1 MNSLE
6 HRLHAGLATS
16 LIGLMILLG
25 WAQILVMQQ
34 LTESVVTARAEHDSQ
49 SLLASL
55 QFDIAGVPNID
66 HARLGAV
73 YSQPYSG
80 HYYQI
85 IIADQEKPLRSR
97 SLWDA
102 SLEFTSPALG
112 KTKTINN
119 HGPDEQ
125 SLLIHVASY
134 QKQDRLVTIA
144 IAEDITPIYQQER
157 FYTFVFIGLAISA
170 LLLILIVQRIIV
182 QFSFRPLTQIQR
194 EIQQLSEGQQGHL
207 TEAVPDELLPLVI
220 EINHLLLLMSQRL
233 ERSRNALGN
242 LAHTLKGPLN
252 LMMQMAHNDKI
263 KQYPEI
269 HTDLQEHTTR
279 MQQIINHELKRA
291 RLAGAG
297 MPGQQFI
304 PSEEIPNLIRVLQQ
318 IYHNKSLTFNC
329 QIQQGVLSNT
339 DRDDMLELLGN
350 LLDNSCKWAKSTI
363 RCTIETGAML
373 SITIEDDGPGCSSD
387 QIETITQRGI
397 RVDEN
402 IQGHGLGL
410 AIVKEI
416 AQIYHFE
423 LHLDQSPILGGL
435 RVKLTSMSE
444 ETSQDNETL
453 TSTRP
458 YQPR

>member
-6 HRLHAGLATS
+6 HRLHAGLALS

-25 WAQILVMQQ
+25 WAQISVMQQ

-55 QFDIAGVPNID
+55 QFDTAGTPNIER
-66 HARLGAV
+66 ARLAAV

-85 IIADQEKPLRSR
+85 LIAGQDKQLRSR

-102 SLEFTSPALG
+102 SLEFTTPIVG
-112 KTKTINN
+112 KAQTINN
-119 HGPDEQ
+119 LGPDEQ

-134 QKQDRLVTIA
+134 QKQGYLVTIA
-144 IAEDITPIYQQER
+144 IAEDITPLYQQER
-157 FYTFVFIGLAISA
+157 FYTLVFIGLAIVA
-170 LLLILIVQRIIV
+170 LLLILLVQRIIV
-182 QFSFRPLTQIQR
+182 QFSFRPLKQVQR
-194 EIQQLSEGQQGHL
+194 EIKQLSEGQQGHL
-207 TEAVPDELLPLVI
+207 TEAVPDELQPLVI
-220 EINHLLLLMSQRL
+220 EINHLLFLMSQRL

-252 LMMQMAHNDKI
+252 LMMQMAHNDHI
-263 KQYPEI
+263 KRYPEL
-269 HTDLQEHTTR
+269 HADLQEHTTR

-291 RLAGAG
+291 RLAGEG
-297 MPGQQFI
+297 VPGQQFI
-304 PSEEIPNLIRVLQQ
+304 PIEELPNLIKVLQR
-318 IYHNKSLTFNC
+318 IYHNKSLSFDC
-329 QIQQGVLSNT
+329 QIDKGALSNT

-350 LLDNSCKWAKSTI
+350 LLDNSCKWAISNI
-363 RCTIETGAML
+363 RCTIITGRIL
-373 SITIEDDGPGCSSD
+373 SITIEDDGPGCTSE
-387 QIETITQRGI
+387 QIDIITQRGI
-397 RVDEN
+397 RVDEG

-423 LHLDQSPILGGL
+423 LHLDQSPTLGGL
-435 RVKLTSMSE
+435 RVKLTS
-444 ETSQDNETL
+444 TSGKNKL
-453 TSTRP
+453 
-458 YQPR
+458 

>member
-1 MNSLE
+1 MKSLE
-6 HRLHAGLATS
+6 HRLHAGLALS

-25 WAQILVMQQ
+25 WAQISVMQQ

-49 SLLASL
+49 SLLASI
-55 QFDIAGVPNID
+55 QIDAKGGSNID
-66 HARLGAV
+66 NARLGAV

-85 IIADQEKPLRSR
+85 VIAGQEKPLRSR
-97 SLWDA
+97 SLWDT
-102 SLEFTSPALG
+102 SLEFSLPALG
-112 KTKTINN
+112 KMQTLNS
-119 HGPDEQ
+119 HGPDDQ
-125 SLLIHVASY
+125 ALLIHVASY
-134 QKQDRLVTIA
+134 QKLDHLVTIA

-157 FYTFVFIGLAISA
+157 FYTLVFIGLAITA
-170 LLLILIVQRIIV
+170 LLLILFVQRIIV
-182 QFSFRPLTQIQR
+182 QFSFRPLKQIQH

-207 TEAVPDELLPLVI
+207 TETVPDELRPLVI
-220 EINHLLLLMSQRL
+220 EINHLLLLMTQRL

-252 LMMQMAHNDKI
+252 LMVQMANNDKI
-263 KQYPEI
+263 KHYSDI
-269 HTDLQEHTTR
+269 HADLQEHTAR

-297 MPGQQFI
+297 VPGQQFI
-304 PSEEIPNLIRVLQQ
+304 PSEELPNLIKVLQR
-318 IYHNKSLTFNC
+318 IYHDKTLTFDC
-329 QIQQGVLSNT
+329 KIDHGALVNT

-363 RCTIETGAML
+363 RCTIVTGPIL
-373 SITIEDDGPGCSSD
+373 SITIEDDGNGCSSD
-387 QIETITQRGI
+387 QIELITQRGT
-397 RVDEN
+397 RVDED

-423 LHLDQSPILGGL
+423 LHLDKSPTLGGL
-435 RVKLTSMSE
+435 RVKLTSTSE
-444 ETSQDNETL
+444 ETKHDIETF
-453 TSTRP
+453 TST
-458 YQPR
+458 

>member
-6 HRLHAGLATS
+6 HRLHAGLALS

-25 WAQILVMQQ
+25 WAQITVMQQ
-34 LTESVVTARAEHDSQ
+34 LTESVVAARAEHDSQ

-55 QFDIAGVPNID
+55 QFDAAGTPNID

-85 IIADQEKPLRSR
+85 VIAGLKKPLRSR

-102 SLEFTSPALG
+102 NLEFTLPDLG
-112 KTKTINN
+112 KIQSLNA
-119 HGPDEQ
+119 HGPDDQ
-125 SLLIHVASY
+125 ALLIHVASY
-134 QKQDRLVTIA
+134 QKQDHLVTIA

-157 FYTFVFIGLAISA
+157 FYTIVFIGLAIAA
-170 LLLILIVQRIIV
+170 LLIILFVQRIIV
-182 QFSFRPLTQIQR
+182 QFSFRPLKQIQR
-194 EIQQLSEGQQGHL
+194 EIQRLSEGQQGHL
-207 TEAVPDELLPLVI
+207 TEAVPSELRPLVI
-220 EINHLLLLMSQRL
+220 EINHLLLLMTQRL

-252 LMMQMAHNDKI
+252 LMMQMTHNDKI
-263 KQYPEI
+263 KQYSEI
-269 HTDLQEHTTR
+269 HADLQEHTTR

-297 MPGQQFI
+297 LPGQQFI
-304 PSEEIPNLIRVLQQ
+304 PSEELPNLIKVLQR
-318 IYHNKSLTFNC
+318 IYHNKKLTFDC
-329 QIQQGVLSNT
+329 KIDQGVLSNT

-363 RCTIETGAML
+363 RCTIVTGPIL
-373 SITIEDDGPGCSSD
+373 SITIEDDGSGCSSD
-387 QIETITQRGI
+387 QIELITQRGI

-423 LHLDQSPILGGL
+423 LHLDQSPTLGGL
-435 RVKLTSMSE
+435 RVKLTN
-444 ETSQDNETL
+444 TSGKTNHDIETL
-453 TSTRP
+453 TST
-458 YQPR
+458 